1 MTQIDYNGLGF
12 DEQVSFNDCTFCDAN
27 DVGDHT
33 LLRFQQDGGWTI
45 WAIYVDK
52 DASPGLNVLTPD
64 YSGSYVTLSA
74 NNAELPPEAQ
84 GMYFG
89 DTNMG
94 TVTFTEVDHSPG
106 GLIAGSVEVIMMKGD
121 TMATLEAEF
130 SAQLP

>member
-1 MTQIDYNGLGF
+1 M
-12 DEQVSFNDCTFCDAN
+12 
-27 DVGDHT
+27 
-33 LLRFQQDGGWTI
+33 
-45 WAIYVDK
+45 
-52 DASPGLNVLTPD
+52 
-64 YSGSYVTLSA
+64 TLSA

-121 TMATLEAEF
+121 TTATLEAEF
-130 SAQLP
+130 SAELP